1 MVANSNHFN
10 VQPQILL
17 PSGAKTA
24 NFNADKDFSSK
35 TARVIEVWIDV
46 TAVSGTTPNL
56 DIILETSILDLPFV
70 QQDTVTGITAAST
83 NTLVVNRADDA
94 LGTTLRVRGVITGT
108 TPSFTLSIV
117 AVRME

>member
-1 MVANSNHFN
+1 MGGDNNFN
-10 VQPQILL
+10 VQPQIIL

-24 NFNADKDFSSK
+24 SFTADKDFSSK
-35 TARVIEVWIDV
+35 TARVIEIWIDV

-56 DIILETSILDLPFV
+56 DIILETSVLGLPFV
-70 QQDTVTGITAAST
+70 QQDTVTGIIAAAT
-83 NTLVVNRADDA
+83 NTLVINRADDA
-94 LGTTLRVRGVITGT
+94 LGTTARVRGVITGT